1 MSSKPLAS
9 SAVRRSIALAIAFG
23 ALALT
28 SACMHVSPRVWQN
41 GQAMTSSW
49 QYREVMGGNANPAV
63 LRGLY
68 FSSDARMVG
77 QRSVRYRYFG
87 HW

>member
-1 MSSKPLAS
+1 MSSKPFVLT
-9 SAVRRSIALAIAFG
+9 AVRRTVALAIAFG

-28 SACMHVSPRVWQN
+28 SACIHVSPRVWQN

-49 QYREVMGGNANPAV
+49 QYREVLAGNANPAV

-68 FSSDARMVG
+68 FSSDGRMVG
-77 QRSVRYRYFG
+77 QRSVRYTYFG